1 MSNKRLDGEELI
13 RVLRE
18 DYVEDGTII
27 NVYYDNHIGYPIR
40 ECSLTFRD
48 GELYW
53 QPNTFKASMLF
64 DGCYSFEMVEP
75 EEEGILSKIKIDEL
89 DRIQAPSTGNYVYK
103 LTQKEKI
110 IIKKLN
116 EVIDY
121 VNENGL

>member
-13 RVLRE
+13 AALRY
-18 DYVEDGTII
+18 DYIENESII
-27 NVYYDNHIGYPIR
+27 KVYYDNHIGYPVLKC
-40 ECSLTFRD
+40 ELTYRD

-64 DGCYSFEMVEP
+64 DECYSFEITDP
-75 EEEGILSKIKIDEL
+75 KEEGKISKIKIDEL

-110 IIKKLN
+110 IIKKIN

-121 VNENGL
+121 VKDNGF